1 MQRVNAFTGSM
12 FHTKR
17 YFYLQESRKTKGV
30 TGTPMPNGKAVCE
43 EEEEESHGDDPALQR
58 TGRLVVHM

>member
-1 MQRVNAFTGSM
+1 M
-12 FHTKR
+12 
-17 YFYLQESRKTKGV
+17 

-58 TGRLVVHM
+58 TGRLVVQFDTDIIEICNNFSHIIG